1 MWHAFA
7 KLIFS
12 YRPVWL
18 LLLTV
23 ATAFMAWQGRKVEMS
38 FQMAEVLP
46 PEDPTFADY
55 KRFLSIFGEEANV
68 VVMAV
73 QYPDFYTKEHL
84 QVWSELEERV
94 RKLPGI
100 EWTLSPISARLL
112 VKDSEKEK
120 FQLIPLI
127 TSQPITDSAVQV
139 ISLLLETQPFYEHV
153 LWNRSSNTYLM
164 LAAMNKQDVH
174 TRERVS
180 IVKAIQQQIAD
191 YEKKTGITVHVSG
204 LPFIRTDS
212 ILRASKE
219 ITLFVVLAAVITS
232 IVLFLFFKS
241 VKAIFISLINVV
253 VAIVWSLGTMG
264 LLGYKVSMLTGLIP
278 PLLIVIGIP
287 NAVYMITRYHME
299 FLQTGS
305 KILSLKRVIVK
316 TGRAIFLTNLT
327 TAVGFGTMIITNS
340 KLLVEFGTVSAL
352 NIICLFLIS
361 IILIPVLFSYLPAPS
376 LRHTRHLQNKR
387 SNRFL
392 EMLYN
397 IVNYHKTK
405 VYIVSI
411 ILFLTSLIG
420 MSLIKT
426 SGRVADDVPR
436 HSRAFRDME
445 FFESEFNGVMPFEV
459 LIDTKKKKGASFIKT
474 KLWRRVSAL
483 QDSLLQFGKFSRA
496 VSAIELIKY
505 ANMVYYNGSPAEYR
519 IPNEL
524 DMGKIS
530 KYSASITGD
539 ESLIRSYIDTAWRYI
554 RIRSQMADMGTWE
567 MKQVTH
573 EIKTMAARIF
583 SDMDVD
589 IMLTGASILIM
600 KGTDYLV
607 KNLFTS
613 LLMAIS
619 IIALIMGLMFRSF
632 KMVLISLVPNIIPL
646 LFTAGI
652 MGYLEIPLKA
662 STSIIFSVAFGIS
675 VDDTIHYLAK
685 YRQEL
690 KHFQGDV
697 KKSVLQALHETGLSM
712 SYTSIILFFGFSI
725 FIASDFG
732 GTVALGVLVSIT
744 LFMAMFTN
752 LILLPSMLL
761 TFNKKIISQQELEK
775 IEEDE

>member
-1 MWHAFA
+1 MWQAFA

-18 LLLTV
+18 MLLAA
-23 ATAFMAWQGRKVEMS
+23 ATAFMAWQARKVEMS

-46 PEDPTFADY
+46 PGDPTFADY
-55 KRFLSIFGEEANV
+55 QHFRSVFGEEANV

-73 QYPDFYTKEHL
+73 QHSGFYSKEHL
-84 QVWSELEERV
+84 QSWIELEDKIRTST
-94 RKLPGI
+94 GI
-100 EWTLSPISARLL
+100 VWTLSPLSATLL
-112 VKDSEKEK
+112 VKDADREK
-120 FQLIPLI
+120 FYTTPLI
-127 TSQPITDSAVQV
+127 TSSPISDSAALAVSK
-139 ISLLLETQPFYEHV
+139 IKEKLPFYEKI
-153 LWNRSSNTYLM
+153 LWNSASNTYLM
-164 LAAMNKQDVH
+164 LAAMDKDAVH
-174 TRERVS
+174 TRERVN
-180 IVKAIQQQIAD
+180 IVKALQQQIAN
-191 YEKKTGITVHVSG
+191 YEKQTGLTMHVSG

-241 VKAIFISLINVV
+241 AKAIFVPLINVGI
-253 VAIVWSLGTMG
+253 AIIWSSGTMG
-264 LLGYKVSMLTGLIP
+264 LLGYKISILTGLIP

-305 KILSLKRVIVK
+305 KIQALKRVVEK

-340 KLLVEFGTVSAL
+340 KLLVEFGTVSAI
-352 NIICLFLIS
+352 NILCLFVIS
-361 IILIPVLFSYLPAPS
+361 IILIPILFSYLPAPS

-387 SNRFL
+387 SNKLL
-392 EMLYN
+392 EVLHN
-397 IVNYHKTK
+397 IVSYHKTK
-405 VYIVSI
+405 VYIAAV
-411 ILFLTSLIG
+411 ILFLASLAG

-436 HSRAFRDME
+436 HSRAFHDME

-459 LIDTKKKKGASFIKT
+459 LIDTKKKKGASFVKT
-474 KLWRRVSAL
+474 KLWRRVSEL
-483 QDSLLQFGKFSRA
+483 QDSLHQYGKFSRS

-505 ANMVYYNGSPAEYR
+505 ANQVYYNGSPAEYR

-530 KYSASITGD
+530 KYAGGAAGGD
-539 ESLIRSYIDTAWRYI
+539 SLMQSYVDPDWRYI
-554 RIRSQMADMGTWE
+554 RIRSQMADMGTLE

-573 EIKTMAARIF
+573 DIQSMASRIF
-583 SDMDVD
+583 SEMDVD

-600 KGTDYLV
+600 KSTDYLV

-646 LFTAGI
+646 LFTAAI
-652 MGYLEIPLKA
+652 MGFLEIPLKA

-690 KHFQGDV
+690 KHWQGDV
-697 KKSVLQALHETGLSM
+697 KKSVLQALRETGLSM

-725 FIASDFG
+725 FVASDFG

-761 TFNKKIISQQELEK
+761 TFNKKIISQQELEE

>member
-1 MWHAFA
+1 MWQAFA

-18 LLLTV
+18 LLLAA
-23 ATAFMAWQGRKVEMS
+23 ATAFMAWQARKVEMS

-46 PEDPTFADY
+46 PGDPTFADY
-55 KRFLSIFGEEANV
+55 QHFRSIFGEEANV

-73 QYPDFYTKEHL
+73 QHPGFYTRGHL
-84 QVWSELEERV
+84 QAWSDLEERV
-94 RKLPGI
+94 RNSPGI
-100 EWTLSPISARLL
+100 EWTLSPISATVLI
-112 VKDSEKEK
+112 KDPEKEK
-120 FQLIPLI
+120 FHATPLIPSVPL
-127 TSQPITDSAVQV
+127 TDSAALA
-139 ISLLLETQPFYEHV
+139 INRLSEKLPFYEYV
-153 LWNRSSNTYLM
+153 LWNPASNTYLM
-164 LAAMNKQDVH
+164 LAAMNKEAVH
-174 TRERVS
+174 TRERVN
-180 IVKAIQQQIAD
+180 IVKSLQQLIAD
-191 YEKKTGITVHVSG
+191 YEKKTGLTMHVSG

-241 VKAIFISLINVV
+241 AKAIFVPLINVGI
-253 VAIVWSLGTMG
+253 AIVWSSGTMG
-264 LLGYKVSMLTGLIP
+264 LLGYKISILTGLIP

-299 FLQTGS
+299 FLQTGT
-305 KILSLKRVIVK
+305 KIQALKRVIEK

-340 KLLVEFGTVSAL
+340 KLLVEFGTVSSL
-352 NIICLFLIS
+352 NIFFLFVIS
-361 IILIPVLFSYLPAPS
+361 IILIPILFSYLPAPS

-387 SNRFL
+387 SNMFL
-392 EMLYN
+392 DMLHHL
-397 IVNYHKTK
+397 VSYHKTK
-405 VYIVSI
+405 VYIVAV
-411 ILFLTSLIG
+411 ILFIVSLVG

-445 FFESEFNGVMPFEV
+445 FFESEFKGVMPFEIM
-459 LIDTKKKKGASFIKT
+459 IDTKKKKGASFVKT
-474 KLWRRVSAL
+474 KLWKRVSEL
-483 QDSLLQFGKFSRA
+483 QDSLQQYGKFSRA
-496 VSAIELIKY
+496 VSAIELIKF
-505 ANMVYYNGSPAEYR
+505 ANQAYYNGSPTEYR

-530 KYSASITGD
+530 KYAGGAAGGD
-539 ESLIRSYIDTAWRYI
+539 SLMQSYVDREWRYI
-554 RIRSQMADMGTWE
+554 RIRSQMADMSTLE

-573 EIKTMAARIF
+573 DIKTMAARIF
-583 SDMDVD
+583 SDMEVD
-589 IMLTGASILIM
+589 IILTGASILIM
-600 KGTDYLV
+600 KSTDYLV
-607 KNLFTS
+607 KNLFVS
-613 LLMAIS
+613 LLVAIS
-619 IIALIMGLMFRSF
+619 IIALVMGLMFGSF
-632 KMVLISLVPNIIPL
+632 KMVIISLIPNIIPL
-646 LFTAGI
+646 MFTAAI
-652 MGYLEIPLKA
+652 MGFLEIPLKA

-675 VDDTIHYLAK
+675 VDDTIHYLTK

-690 KHFQGDV
+690 KHWQGDV
-697 KKSVLQALHETGLSM
+697 KKSVLQALRETGLSM

-744 LFMAMFTN
+744 LFMAMLTN
-752 LILLPSMLL
+752 LILLPSLLL

>member
-18 LLLTV
+18 LLLAV

-46 PEDPTFADY
+46 PGDPTFANY
-55 KRFLSIFGEEANV
+55 QRFRSIFGEEANV

-73 QYPDFYTKEHL
+73 QYPDFYSREHL
-84 QVWSELEERV
+84 RVWNEFEERV

-100 EWTLSPISARLL
+100 EWTLSPISATIL
-112 VKDSEKEK
+112 VKDSAKEK
-120 FQLIPLI
+120 FQTVPLV
-127 TSQPITDSAVQV
+127 TSTPITDSAVQA
-139 ISLLLETQPFYEHV
+139 ISRLLETQPFYEQV

-164 LAAMNKQDVH
+164 LAAIKKQAVH

-180 IVKAIQQQIAD
+180 IVKALQQQIAD

-241 VKAIFISLINVV
+241 VKAIFVPLINVG
-253 VAIVWSLGTMG
+253 VAIIWSSGTMG
-264 LLGYKVSMLTGLIP
+264 LLGYKISMLTGLIP

-299 FLQTGS
+299 FLQTGT
-305 KILSLKRVIVK
+305 KILALKRVIEK

-387 SNRFL
+387 SSMFL
-392 EMLYN
+392 EVLHN

-405 VYIVSI
+405 VYIFAI
-411 ILFLTSLIG
+411 ILFLTSLAG

-426 SGRVADDVPR
+426 SGRIADDIPR
-436 HSRAFRDME
+436 HSPAFRDME

-459 LIDTKKKKGASFIKT
+459 LIDTKKKKGASFVKT
-474 KLWRRVSAL
+474 KLWRRISEL
-483 QDSLLQFGKFSRA
+483 QDSLLQYGKFSRA

-524 DMGKIS
+524 DIGKIS
-530 KYSASITGD
+530 KYAAGITGD
-539 ESLIRSYIDTAWRYI
+539 DSLMRSYIDTSWRYI

-573 EIKTMAARIF
+573 DIKTMAVRIF

-589 IMLTGASILIM
+589 IMLTGACILIM
-600 KGTDYLV
+600 KSTDYLV

-613 LLMAIS
+613 LLVAIS
-619 IIALIMGLMFRSF
+619 IIALIMGVMFRSF

>member
-1 MWHAFA
+1 MWQAFA

-12 YRPVWL
+12 HRPVWFL
-18 LLLTV
+18 LLAS
-23 ATAFMAWQGRKVEMS
+23 ATAFMAWQSRKVEMS
-38 FQMAEVLP
+38 FHMAEILP
-46 PEDPTFADY
+46 PGDPTFTDY
-55 KRFLSIFGEEANV
+55 QHFRSIFGEEANV

-73 QYPDFYTKEHL
+73 QYPGFYTREHL
-84 QVWSELEERV
+84 QAWSELEERV
-94 RKLPGI
+94 RNSPGI
-100 EWTLSPISARLL
+100 EWTLSPISATVL
-112 VKDSEKEK
+112 VKDPVMEK
-120 FQLIPLI
+120 FHTIPLI
-127 TSQPITDSAVQV
+127 SSVPLTDSAALA
-139 ISLLLETQPFYEHV
+139 ISKLSEKLPFYEQI
-153 LWNRSSNTYLM
+153 LWNPASNTYLM
-164 LAAMNKQDVH
+164 LAAMNKGAVH
-174 TRERVS
+174 TRERVN
-180 IVKAIQQQIAD
+180 IVKSLQQQITD
-191 YEKKTGITVHVSG
+191 YEKKTGLTMHVSG

-241 VKAIFISLINVV
+241 LKAIIVPLINVGI
-253 VAIVWSLGTMG
+253 AIVWSSGTMG
-264 LLGYKVSMLTGLIP
+264 LLGYKISILTGLIP

-305 KILSLKRVIVK
+305 KIQALKRVVEK

-352 NIICLFLIS
+352 NILCLFVIS
-361 IILIPVLFSYLPAPS
+361 IILVPILFSYLPAPS

-387 SNRFL
+387 SNMLL
-392 EMLYN
+392 EVLQNM
-397 IVNYHKTK
+397 VSYHKTK
-405 VYIVSI
+405 VYIAAV
-411 ILFLTSLIG
+411 ILFLVSLAG

-445 FFESEFNGVMPFEV
+445 FFESEFNGVMPFEI
-459 LIDTKKKKGASFIKT
+459 LIDTKKKKGASFVKT
-474 KLWRRVSAL
+474 KLWKRVSEL
-483 QDSLLQFGKFSRA
+483 QDSLMQYGKFSRA

-505 ANMVYYNGSPAEYR
+505 ANQVYYNGSPAEYR

-530 KYSASITGD
+530 KYAGGAVGGD
-539 ESLIRSYIDTAWRYI
+539 SLMQSYVDPEWRYI
-554 RIRSQMADMGTWE
+554 RIRSQMADMGTLE
-567 MKQVTH
+567 MKEVTH
-573 EIKTMAARIF
+573 DIKMMAARIF
-583 SDMDVD
+583 SDMDVE

-600 KGTDYLV
+600 KSTDYLV
-607 KNLFTS
+607 NNLFTS
-613 LLMAIS
+613 LLVAIS

-632 KMVLISLVPNIIPL
+632 KMVVISLVPNIIPL
-646 LFTAGI
+646 MFTAAI
-652 MGYLEIPLKA
+652 MGFLEIPLKA

-675 VDDTIHYLAK
+675 VDDTIHYLVK

-690 KHFQGDV
+690 RHWQGDV
-697 KKSVLQALHETGLSM
+697 KKSVLQALRETGLSM

-761 TFNKKIISQQELEK
+761 TFNKKTISQQELEK

>member
-1 MWHAFA
+1 MWQAFA

-18 LLLTV
+18 LLLAA
-23 ATAFMAWQGRKVEMS
+23 ATAFMAWQARKVEMS

-46 PEDPTFADY
+46 PGDPTFADY
-55 KRFLSIFGEEANV
+55 QHFRSIFGEEANV

-73 QYPDFYTKEHL
+73 QHPGFYTRGHL
-84 QVWSELEERV
+84 QAWSDLEERV
-94 RKLPGI
+94 RNSPGI
-100 EWTLSPISARLL
+100 EWTLSPTSATVL

-120 FQLIPLI
+120 FYTTPLI
-127 TSQPITDSAVQV
+127 SSLPFTDSVALA
-139 ISLLLETQPFYEHV
+139 IRRLSEKLPFYEQV
-153 LWNRSSNTYLM
+153 LWNPASHTYLM
-164 LAAMNKQDVH
+164 LAAMNKEAVH
-174 TRERVS
+174 TRERVN
-180 IVKAIQQQIAD
+180 IVKSLQQLIAD
-191 YEKKTGITVHVSG
+191 YEKKTGLTMHVSG

-241 VKAIFISLINVV
+241 AKAIFVPLINVGI
-253 VAIVWSLGTMG
+253 AIVWSSGTMG
-264 LLGYKVSMLTGLIP
+264 LLGYKISILTGLIP

-299 FLQTGS
+299 FLQTGT
-305 KILSLKRVIVK
+305 KIQALKRVIEK

-352 NIICLFLIS
+352 NILCLFVIS
-361 IILIPVLFSYLPAPS
+361 IILVPVLFSYLPAPS

-387 SNRFL
+387 SNMLL
-392 EMLYN
+392 EVLHN
-397 IVNYHKTK
+397 IVSYHKTK
-405 VYIVSI
+405 VYIAAI
-411 ILFLTSLIG
+411 ILFLASLAG

-459 LIDTKKKKGASFIKT
+459 LIDTKKKKGASFVKT
-474 KLWRRVSAL
+474 KLWKRVSDL
-483 QDSLLQFGKFSRA
+483 QDSLQQYGKFSRA
-496 VSAIELIKY
+496 VSAIELIKF
-505 ANMVYYNGSPAEYR
+505 ANQVYYNGSPAEYR

-530 KYSASITGD
+530 KYAGVAAGGD
-539 ESLIRSYIDTAWRYI
+539 SLMQSYVDREWRYI
-554 RIRSQMADMGTWE
+554 RIRSQMADMGTLE

-573 EIKTMAARIF
+573 DIKAMAARIF
-583 SDMDVD
+583 KDMEVD

-600 KGTDYLV
+600 KSTDYLV

-613 LLMAIS
+613 LLVAIS

-646 LFTAGI
+646 LFTAAI
-652 MGYLEIPLKA
+652 MGFLEIPLKA

-690 KHFQGDV
+690 KHWQGDV
-697 KKSVLQALHETGLSM
+697 KKSVLQALRETGLSM

-744 LFMAMFTN
+744 LFMAMLTN
-752 LILLPSMLL
+752 LILLPSLLL